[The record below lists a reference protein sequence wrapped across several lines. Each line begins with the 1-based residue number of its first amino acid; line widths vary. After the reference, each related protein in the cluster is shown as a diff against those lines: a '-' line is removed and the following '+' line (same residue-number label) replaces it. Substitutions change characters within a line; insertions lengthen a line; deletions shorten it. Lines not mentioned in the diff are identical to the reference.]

1 MRKTMLLVLSLTFI
15 LTVLFGCQSADNTT
29 KDTNKNKKEQE
40 TELVTK
46 TDTDKDETNQPL
58 EEDYEKLELDREILK
73 ISISKSKG
81 NDTIV
86 FSDNKSIEIFN
97 TVFTSAVKENGIVNM
112 SNPEFYIDVYA
123 NEILQRFHL
132 WVGEKG
138 AKVHS

>member
-1 MRKTMLLVLSLTFI
+1 MLLVLSLTFI

-86 FSDNKSIEIFN
+86 FSDNKSIKIFN
-97 TVFTSAVKENGIVNM
+97 TVFKSAVKENGIVNM

-123 NEILQRFHL
+123 NEIL
-132 WVGEKG
+132 
-138 AKVHS
+138 